1 MVPRHMKAFW
11 ACQNADFLRAL
22 SLHTSLQYGTF
33 LYLENEIKDW
43 FSHDRYYRKMVTRSA
58 IAATSIT
65 KALQY
70 YTVIFREL

>member
-11 ACQNADFLRAL
+11 ACQNADFLHAL

-43 FSHDRYYRKMVTRSA
+43 FSHDRYYRKIVTRSA
-58 IAATSIT
+58 IAAISIT

-70 YTVIFREL
+70 N